1 MMRLQSQDGAKE
13 YVYENQKKQALEPRD
28 FTETFKNF
36 CFASLYIK
44 EEVIKAL

>member
-1 MMRLQSQDGAKE
+1 MWTYKE
-13 YVYENQKKQALEPRD
+13 IFYAEPKD
-28 FTETFKNF
+28 FTDIFKDF